1 MRALCADGTTGD
13 SKFDNPS
20 IDRSNSDVN
29 HLLGACSCACF
40 NVIHSAKES
49 LGASY
54 RVMTIL
60 IWPKHLVVI
69 EIASIEQIEADTFEA
84 AIPSFRRSA
93 GPTIRVVGQQ
103 SVPQRVTV
111 VVESDHAIG
120 HEDMV
125 SGEAFA
131 GDDALSIKSGKGC
144 LLQKHSGEN
153 GARPV
158 SEEDAVRQGPA
169 PYRVLLYAR
178 LQGVQVRRT
187 ILIESEPMSVV
198 DDHRDVNQMP
208 SKERHNRALLEA

>member
-1 MRALCADGTTGD
+1 
-13 SKFDNPS
+13 
-20 IDRSNSDVN
+20 
-29 HLLGACSCACF
+29 
-40 NVIHSAKES
+40 
-49 LGASY
+49 
-54 RVMTIL
+54 MTIL

-84 AIPSFRRSA
+84 AIPSFRRSV

-103 SVPQRVTV
+103 SVAQRVTA

-131 GDDALSIKSGKGC
+131 GDDALSIESGKGC

-158 SEEDAVRQGPA
+158 SEEDAVRQSPA

-187 ILIESEPMSVV
+187 ILIESEAMSVI

-208 SKERHNRALLEA
+208 SKECHNRALHEA